1 MDDDIDYKNVYTIIM
16 EDMKAKFDA
25 KELTDSQKME
35 ATKVITDTQKMLGD
49 TSFAVLGL
57 ERGER
62 TQSEVLAVLA
72 EYKDAGNMTE
82 EQNSQVQ
89 KLAVDTQVRVE
100 MFVVRD
106 VLTMVLG
113 SDDSRACS
121 SAGPLGH

>member
-1 MDDDIDYKNVYTIIM
+1 M

-113 SDDSRACS
+113 SDDSRACR